1 MLNNNNSDIAFNN
14 FQVVPMFPYKIIEK
28 LATKGTEDIW
38 KIIKYQDIKPLDK
51 TDLTYEQKMGM
62 IWSGQTDEENYNIFL
77 KSLVGN
83 SLPDSTSQMQLRIYR
98 NSTIPNTRMES
109 VLNYEIDIICND
121 KTANIFYD
129 NILCE
134 RTDVLE
140 NLLIDNLNGL
150 DIGGTGYLQFNR
162 ELSRQSQSMLS
173 LGNSKTLYGRAVVFS
188 LLHSNPSVG
197 NGGCL

>member
-1 MLNNNNSDIAFNN
+1 MLNNNNSDTAFNN
-14 FQVVPMFPYKIIEK
+14 FQEVPKFPYKIIER
-28 LATKGTEDIW
+28 LAEKGTENIW
-38 KIIKYQDIKPLDK
+38 KIIKYQDMKPLDK
-51 TDLTYEQKMGM
+51 DNLTFEQKIGM
-62 IWSGQTDEENYNIFL
+62 IWNGQTDEENYNIFL
-77 KSLVGN
+77 KNLIGN
-83 SLPDSTSQMQLRIYR
+83 SLPDSMSQMQLRIYR
-98 NSTIPNTRMES
+98 NTTIPTNRLEA

-121 KTANIFYD
+121 KAANIFYD

-188 LLHSNPSVG
+188 MLYMNPNVG
-197 NGGCL
+197 EGCL

>member
-14 FQVVPMFPYKIIEK
+14 FQDVPKFPYRIIEK
-28 LATKGTEDIW
+28 LASTGSEDIW
-38 KIIKYQDIKPLDK
+38 KIMKYQDINALKGEN
-51 TDLTYEQKMGM
+51 LTYKQKIGM
-62 IWSGQTDEENYNIFL
+62 IWEGQTDEENYNIFL
-77 KSLVGN
+77 KSLIGN
-83 SLPDSTSQMQLRIYR
+83 SLPDSMAQMQLRIYR
-98 NSTIPNTRMES
+98 NSTLPNTRLEA

-188 LLHSNPSVG
+188 LLHSRPSVG
-197 NGGCL
+197 EGCL